1 MSRSSHLFAGIFGS
15 FAVSCFA
22 LVLVPQMQLG
32 GLQPQVD
39 EENNDVYPVRNP
51 RQGRDVYVAEGCQY
65 CHSQQVRDPQYGTDL
80 ERGWGARRTVARDY
94 LYEAAPTPGSSRL
107 GPDLANIGSADWR
120 NEDKDDPRK
129 PARRDR
135 AWHYLHLYQPK
146 SVVTE
151 SNMPPYRYLFEKRKI
166 AGERANDALNIKS
179 EDGYEIVPKAEAK
192 HLVSYLLSLDRSH
205 SLKEAKPL
213 ESGAPAAAP
222 APAAPAAG
230 TPPGAP
236 PGPGATAPGAG
247 GAPVP
252 AAAAP
257 NPPGVP
263 GATPPAPP
271 IK

>member
-32 GLQPQVD
+32 GLQPQID

-51 RQGRDVYVAEGCQY
+51 RQGRDVYLAEGCQY
-65 CHSQQVRDPQYGTDL
+65 FIRKQVLIPQYGTDL

-94 LYEAAPTPGSSRL
+94 LYEAAPTPGSSRI
-107 GPDLANIGSADWR
+107 GPDLANVGSADWR

-135 AWHYLHLYQPK
+135 AWHYLHLYQPA
-146 SVVTE
+146 VCRHR
-151 SNMPPYRYLFEKRKI
+151 SNMPPYRYLFETKI

-192 HLVSYLLSLDRSH
+192 HLCLTWMSSIGRTV
-205 SLKEAKPL
+205 
-213 ESGAPAAAP
+213 
-222 APAAPAAG
+222 
-230 TPPGAP
+230 
-236 PGPGATAPGAG
+236 
-247 GAPVP
+247 
-252 AAAAP
+252 
-257 NPPGVP
+257 
-263 GATPPAPP
+263 
-271 IK
+271 